1 MGETLVRMPK
11 LADTLVEGTLGQWL
25 KEVGD
30 EVRQGEPL
38 ASIET
43 DKVTTEMTSPEAG
56 TIVELLV
63 AAGQTVPVETPIA
76 RIGVSAPP
84 GETIE
89 TPAVAAPSP
98 AAGASPAPKTTPVAA
113 RLLAELGIQ
122 AAQINSRA
130 SRITRADVLQHL
142 QSAAAVS
149 TPQTTARNAQLVPLS
164 SMRRAIAEH
173 MTRAYASIPM
183 GQTVIAADVTRLVE
197 WREQH
202 KQDFQQAH
210 QAQLTFSVLFVYAL
224 ARALANNA
232 KEPVNVGVAVAID
245 QGLIVPVLKSADQL
259 GLNQTAQ
266 HVADLAI
273 RARANR
279 LTPGETQ
286 GALMTLTNVGSF
298 GNLSASPIVPLGQ
311 IGILAPGLVEQRP
324 LPGPD
329 HGVRLGWRCLL
340 SLMFDRRVFDDLAA
354 DHLLSRIVDELDQ
367 IPRAE

>member
-1 MGETLVRMPK
+1 
-11 LADTLVEGTLGQWL
+11 
-25 KEVGD
+25 
-30 EVRQGEPL
+30 
-38 ASIET
+38 
-43 DKVTTEMTSPEAG
+43 
-56 TIVELLV
+56 
-63 AAGQTVPVETPIA
+63 
-76 RIGVSAPP
+76 
-84 GETIE
+84 
-89 TPAVAAPSP
+89 
-98 AAGASPAPKTTPVAA
+98 VAA

-122 AAQINSRA
+122 AAQISSRA
-130 SRITRADVLQHL
+130 SRITKADVLQHL
-142 QSAAAVS
+142 QSAAAIS

-173 MTRAYASIPM
+173 MTRAYTSIPM

-202 KQDFQQAH
+202 KLDFQQAH
-210 QAQLTFSVLFVYAL
+210 QAQLTFTVLFVYAL
-224 ARALANNA
+224 ARTLANNA
-232 KEPVNVGVAVAID
+232 KEPVNVGIAVAID

-266 HVADLAI
+266 QMADLAN
-273 RARANR
+273 RARANK

-311 IGILAPGLVEQRP
+311 IGILAPGLVELRP

-354 DHLLSRIVDELDQ
+354 DHLLSRVVDELDQ
-367 IPRAE
+367 IPHAE